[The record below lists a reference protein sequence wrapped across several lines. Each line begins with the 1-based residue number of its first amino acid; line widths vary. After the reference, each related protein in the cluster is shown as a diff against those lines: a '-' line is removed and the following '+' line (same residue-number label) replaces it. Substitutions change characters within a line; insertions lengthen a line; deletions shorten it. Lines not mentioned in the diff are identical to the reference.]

1 MSPVIARALRRAA
14 LVGGALAATLIGHAL
29 TVGDARVLPVAPL
42 LWLSAIAVAF
52 LPGVSRRTA
61 GFRAW
66 SPLTLL
72 GMLLLGQSGLHLLLH
87 TAPWALGLGGDHAA
101 HGPLITTGAVVVHLA
116 LALVLTALLR
126 GGQGLLL
133 RAMEVARA
141 LLRRPLHRSAVRLS
155 GEVPRHPLIPPSQ
168 WRFRPRS
175 SRGPPL
181 PSLSRAG
188 YGLVAAA
195 SRR

>member
-14 LVGGALAATLIGHAL
+14 LAGGALAATLIGHAL

-42 LWLSAIAVAF
+42 LWLSAIALAF

-61 GFRAW
+61 AFRAW
-66 SPLTLL
+66 GPLTLL
-72 GMLLLGQSGLHLLLH
+72 AILLLGQSALHLLLH
-87 TAPWALGLGGDHAA
+87 AAPWALGLGVEHAG
-101 HGPLITTGAVVVHLA
+101 HGPLISVSAVLVHLT
-116 LALVLTALLR
+116 LAVALTALLR

-141 LLRRPLHRSAVRLS
+141 LLRRPLRRSALRVG
-155 GEVPRHPLIPPSQ
+155 GEVSRRPLVASSQ

-175 SRGPPL
+175 SRGPP
-181 PSLSRAG
+181 PPAPSRAG
-188 YGLVAAA
+188 SGLAVAA
-195 SRR
+195 STG

>member
-14 LVGGALAATLIGHAL
+14 LAGGALAATLIGHAL

-42 LWLSAIAVAF
+42 LWLSAIALAL

-61 GFRAW
+61 GFRVW

-72 GMLLLGQSGLHLLLH
+72 ATLLLGQSALHLVLH
-87 TAPWALGLGGDHAA
+87 TAPWVLGLGVDHAG
-101 HGPLITTGAVVVHLA
+101 HGPLITWGAVLVHLC

-126 GGQGLLL
+126 FGQGALL

-141 LLRRPLHRSAVRLS
+141 LLRRPLRRSAIRARS
-155 GEVPRHPLIPPSQ
+155 EVPRHPLIPSSQ
-168 WRFRPRS
+168 WRLGPRS
-175 SRGPPL
+175 SRGPPPPAL
-181 PSLSRAG
+181 PRAG
-188 YGLVAAA
+188 SGLAAAA
-195 SRR
+195 SAR